1 MTASFLGPP
10 FEDNMQTD
18 AYCSAKNLIRMVQEG
33 SPEALDRLTR
43 CYGARLLSA
52 GVRHCRTKEE
62 AEDAVQDA
70 LLIAHQKGSTFRGE
84 GNLEG
89 WLIRIVA
96 RACRRMSRG
105 QKNDVSTHDA
115 EVELATRE
123 PSPVD
128 LTCRGETGRA
138 LQRALLDL
146 SPTDRMILLLSG
158 VEEWTAPEIAGEMG
172 LTPGAVRTRLSR
184 LRDKVAEA
192 LSVTLEENASAP

>member
-1 MTASFLGPP
+1 
-10 FEDNMQTD
+10 MQTD
-18 AYCSAKNLIRMVQEG
+18 PYCSAKNLIRMVQEG
-33 SPEALDRLTR
+33 SPDALDRLTR

-70 LLIAHQKGSTFRGE
+70 LLIAFEKGSTFRGE
-84 GNLEG
+84 GSLEG

-105 QKNDVSTHDA
+105 QKNDVSAHDT

-128 LTCRGETGRA
+128 LSCRGETGRA
-138 LQRALLDL
+138 LQEALLDL
-146 SPTDRMILLLSG
+146 DPTDRMILLLSG
-158 VEEWTAPEIAGEMG
+158 VEEWTAPEIAGEIG

-184 LRDKVAEA
+184 LREKVAAA
-192 LSVTLEENASAP
+192 LSVTLEESDPAP